1 MIAPF
6 FLLSPLCLPA
16 CLTCQVPAESTP
28 RSAPDRR
35 HRPKATSISKKQT
48 HTSQSPVLQRRSQRQ
63 ASMRHNVTRAQ
74 TSAGTRFAGASP
86 QVPQCHRASLQ
97 VIYMQ
102 GADSSGR
109 SGTWHRL
116 IRKVRQE
123 RAQTYPEGQA
133 HGTNSSGGSGTSA
146 ISQRAMAIHVHFFFA
161 LKHIPSKSSY
171 WVSPTA
177 LVSWGAKP
185 PPTSKA
191 HTLLKRSQNAPHN

>member
-1 MIAPF
+1 
-6 FLLSPLCLPA
+6 
-16 CLTCQVPAESTP
+16 
-28 RSAPDRR
+28 
-35 HRPKATSISKKQT
+35 
-48 HTSQSPVLQRRSQRQ
+48 
-63 ASMRHNVTRAQ
+63 MRHNVTRAQ

-146 ISQRAMAIHVHFFFA
+146 ISQRAMAIHVHFFV
-161 LKHIPSKSSY
+161 HPQ
-171 WVSPTA
+171 
-177 LVSWGAKP
+177 
-185 PPTSKA
+185 A
-191 HTLLKRSQNAPHN
+191 HTKQVQLLGLAHSIGKLGGQASANLESPHPTQTLTKCAT